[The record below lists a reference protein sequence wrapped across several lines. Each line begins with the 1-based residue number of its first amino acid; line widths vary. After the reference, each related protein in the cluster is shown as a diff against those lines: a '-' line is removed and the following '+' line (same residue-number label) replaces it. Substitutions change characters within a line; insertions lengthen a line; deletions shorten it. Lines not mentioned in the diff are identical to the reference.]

1 MKKVTFFIVVTLAG
15 LFTVNCTSAQTPTK
29 PIPVIQ
35 VIQFHSEHRCVT
47 CLKIE
52 KLTKATLA
60 AHFPAISFT
69 LVNADDKKNN
79 KMAEQFEATG
89 TALFLFN
96 PKTGA
101 RKNLTDF
108 AFMRAGNEK
117 LFDAELKKYI
127 EDFLKG

>member
-15 LFTVNCTSAQTPTK
+15 LFTVNNISAQTPTK
-29 PIPVIQ
+29 PTPAIQ

-52 KLTKATLA
+52 KLTKATLT

-79 KMAEQFEATG
+79 KIAEQFEATG